1 MLSSLL
7 VKKQIENLEWL
18 RRANKYAE
26 RTQHTDESYY
36 KEYSYIMDIL
46 NSNGLKQRNCCE

>member
-46 NSNGLKQRNCCE
+46 NSNGLK